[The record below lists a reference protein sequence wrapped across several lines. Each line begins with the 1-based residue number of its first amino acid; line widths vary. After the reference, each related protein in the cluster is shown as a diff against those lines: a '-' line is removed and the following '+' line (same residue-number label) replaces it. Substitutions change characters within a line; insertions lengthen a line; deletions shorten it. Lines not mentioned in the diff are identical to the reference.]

1 MNVGLAIETG
11 VAGLSIEDAAGDDE
25 NPLSGINTGV
35 DRNRAARAAIDQA
48 AGNTLLVGRAAC
60 FAAVA
65 PKPVICLWA
74 RPGARPW
81 RRSPDAAF
89 GASALATRLHAQPE
103 VHSRKLPG

>member
-35 DRNRAARAAIDQA
+35 DRNRAARVAIDQA
-48 AGNTLLVGRAAC
+48 AGNTLLVGRPRASLRWRRSRS
-60 FAAVA
+60 
-65 PKPVICLWA
+65 IRLWA
-74 RPGARPW
+74 RSVDRPW
-81 RRSPDAAF
+81 RRSPDSAF
-89 GASALATRLHAQPE
+89 SESPLATRLHAQPE